1 MNHNDNPTSTLC
13 ENKKLLKLKLATQA
27 NPAQHLSCPQWPL
40 QSPLQLSTKG
50 GNNEKNTNINY
61 KLLTINRGK
70 NYTPKNTT
78 VQISM
83 FPHLQKMLKTFHAT
97 GESVEDGADG
107 ADADPEGAE
116 GELVFGAT

>member
-61 KLLTINRGK
+61 YLLTEGK
-70 NYTPKNTT
+70 TTPQKNTT

-83 FPHLQKMLKTFHAT
+83 FPAKKMLKTFHAT

-116 GELVFGAT
+116 GELVFGVT